1 MNRNYSVH
9 ELVVC
14 IISIT
19 ALGLGFLAP
28 QADWK
33 LCLIGIC
40 ILVLLM
46 IFHIYTPKIANLSPD
61 NPKVKTMRRMNIVSI
76 VLVVFCFVVME
87 WAEKLPWFQAHQDL
101 WPYAVMLLIVISTG
115 NVAPKLPFNR
125 YMGLR
130 LPWTI
135 RDEDTW
141 RVAHRLLG
149 YLTFPAALVILIGG
163 IILQSEKAALVGLM
177 SWIVVPGV
185 YSGYYYYL
193 RIQGKR

>member
-1 MNRNYSVH
+1 MYKRQ
-9 ELVVC
+9 
-14 IISIT
+14 

-101 WPYAVMLLIVISTG
+101 WPYAVMLLIVILSLIHIYWA
-115 NVAPKLPFNR
+115 V
-125 YMGLR
+125 
-130 LPWTI
+130 PWD
-135 RDEDTW
+135 R
-141 RVAHRLLG
+141 
-149 YLTFPAALVILIGG
+149 
-163 IILQSEKAALVGLM
+163 
-177 SWIVVPGV
+177 
-185 YSGYYYYL
+185 
-193 RIQGKR
+193 